1 MNLAG
6 LLSRTALTYPNYT
19 AVSIGQEALL
29 TYAQLRENAA
39 RLSNGL
45 QNIMKLN
52 PGDRVALI
60 MKNSPEVIEIIFGA
74 WQAGLCVV
82 PINSKLHPREFGFI
96 LGNSG
101 AKACFFTKE
110 LSEAVNDA

>member
-6 LLSRTALTYPNYT
+6 LLSRTALTSPNYT
-19 AVSIGQEALL
+19 AVSIGQKALL

-74 WQAGLCVV
+74 WQATTQVRSSRCTVDSV
-82 PINSKLHPREFGFI
+82 R
-96 LGNSG
+96 LG
-101 AKACFFTKE
+101 AWC
-110 LSEAVNDA
+110 LV